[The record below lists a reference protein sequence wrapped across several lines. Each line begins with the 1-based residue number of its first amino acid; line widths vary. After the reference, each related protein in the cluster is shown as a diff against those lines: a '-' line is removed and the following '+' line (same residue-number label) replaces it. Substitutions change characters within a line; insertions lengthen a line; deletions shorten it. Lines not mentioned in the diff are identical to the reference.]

1 MDCISVML
9 SKTFPDYEVAK
20 KFSCAQTKTEAID
33 NSVLAPYYIY
43 ASLKVFEENDIDLC
57 GVATDGSNH
66 GSVKLFPVV
75 IQYFDW
81 KNGGLMSKLIEV

>member
-1 MDCISVML
+1 MTD
-9 SKTFPDYEVAK
+9 F
-20 KFSCAQTKTEAID
+20 
-33 NSVLAPYYIY
+33 
-43 ASLKVFEENDIDLC
+43 C

-81 KNGGLMSKLIEV
+81 KSGGLTSKLIEVQSTSNETADTIAQYLKETLEKNSFLEKCISFTGDK